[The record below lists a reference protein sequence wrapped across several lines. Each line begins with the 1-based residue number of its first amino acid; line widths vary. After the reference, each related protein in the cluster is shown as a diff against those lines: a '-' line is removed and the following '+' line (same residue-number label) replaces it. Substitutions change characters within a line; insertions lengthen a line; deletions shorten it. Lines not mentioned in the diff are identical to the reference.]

1 MNKVIFKK
9 KLIKDLLGIHDV
21 LMGQGDPILASMIN
35 VAIDCVEQQ
44 EAVPYSGTGGHID
57 EPKKEKRILK
67 ATKRFEQEY
76 AAAKQRSMIHDP
88 VAYALYQTWKAAD
101 EGRL

>member
-1 MNKVIFKK
+1 MDTVIFKK
-9 KLIKDLLGIHDV
+9 KLIKDLRGIHDV
-21 LMGQGDPILASMIN
+21 LMGQGDPILASMVN
-35 VAIDCVEQQ
+35 VAIECVEKQ
-44 EAVPYSGTGGHID
+44 EAVPYSGTEATGD

-67 ATKRFEQEY
+67 AIKRFEQEY

-101 EGRL
+101 EARL

>member
-1 MNKVIFKK
+1 MNTVIFKK
-9 KLIKDLLGIHDV
+9 KLIKDLRGIHDV
-21 LMGQGDPILASMIN
+21 LMGQGDPILASMVN
-35 VAIDCVEQQ
+35 VAIECVEKQ
-44 EAVPYSGTGGHID
+44 EAVPYSGTEATGD

-67 ATKRFEQEY
+67 AIKRFEQEY

-101 EGRL
+101 EARL

>member
-1 MNKVIFKK
+1 MNDLISRT
-9 KLIKDLLGIHDV
+9 KLLKDLRGIKDV
-21 LMGQGDPILASMIN
+21 LVGQGDPFLASMVR
-35 VAIDCVEQQ
+35 VAIECVEKQ
-44 EAVPYSGTGGHID
+44 EAMPYSGTEATGD

-67 ATKRFEQEY
+67 AIKRFDQEY

-101 EGRL
+101 EARL